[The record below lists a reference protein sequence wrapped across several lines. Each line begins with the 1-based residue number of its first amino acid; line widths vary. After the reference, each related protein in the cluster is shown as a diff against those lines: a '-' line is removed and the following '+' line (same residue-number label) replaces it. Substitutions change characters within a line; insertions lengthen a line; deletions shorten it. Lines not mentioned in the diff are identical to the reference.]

1 MSLERWKAEKTLKKA
16 KKQAMKQL
24 KSEGASHGL
33 AKTLVGKA
41 VRRIGTNQG
50 LPDGESYDQIE
61 IE

>member
-24 KSEGASHGL
+24 MKEGASHGL

-41 VRRIGTNQG
+41 MQR
-50 LPDGESYDQIE
+50 LGENNESDTPE
-61 IE
+61 